1 MDEEAQWSQKDDGQ
15 VEGKV
20 ETTAQQA
27 EVELW
32 VWRFEV
38 ENTSQNP
45 LAELANSQPRRVH

>member
-1 MDEEAQWSQKDDGQ
+1 MDEEAQWSQKVDGQ